1 MLMSFKTKGN
11 KIKTKDKI
19 EPQYCHRIR
28 LRYRRD
34 DRLVRVTKALL
45 EPNLSS
51 KQSVS
56 SWFGP
61 VGPKPHGT

>member
-11 KIKTKDKI
+11 QIKTKDKT
-19 EPQYCHRIR
+19 EPQHCHRIP

-51 KQSVS
+51 QQSVS

-61 VGPKPHGT
+61 VGPKPRGT